1 MRIFRYRP
9 LNSLLFKELRYRE
22 LYLASA
28 AELNDPLDL
37 NAQID
42 FTPRSEEDWEALCA
56 FVFKASLGGHGRREL
71 IPVLCKLMAHDCLG
85 KFLKA
90 NLSLEPAQCLTKETL
105 FEAIAEFYRRSASE
119 LLEIDQ
125 VYAKDFCDATD
136 SICRNV
142 LGNSA
147 VACFSEINDD
157 FLMWSHYAS
166 GHSGVCLEFEVA
178 EASEN
183 TCSFPVESLVP
194 IQGKILL
201 WTEELQRVKYP
212 SKLSMLPFYRFY
224 SVFYDYG
231 DVDLVNQ
238 SKSRWHAYARGIS
251 DLFLE
256 KLSPWSSEREWRI
269 VRVHFK
275 ETTPEERIYNYAG
288 ESLKG
293 VFFGAKAS
301 EATKRRVRE
310 ALSWGGKPKLYQAI
324 VDGSR
329 QVRFRPEEEQQY

>member
-1 MRIFRYRP
+1 
-9 LNSLLFKELRYRE
+9 LLFKELRYRE

-42 FTPRSEEDWEALCA
+42 FAPRSEEDWEALCA
-56 FVFKASLGGHGRREL
+56 FVFMESVAAHDRPEL
-71 IPVLCKLMAHDCLG
+71 IPLLSKLMAQDCLG

-90 NLSLEPAQCLTKETL
+90 TLCLERDRCLTKETL
-105 FEAIAEFYRRSASE
+105 FQTIAEFYRRSASE
-119 LLEIDQ
+119 FSQMDRA
-125 VYAKDFCDATD
+125 YPKDLCDAID

-201 WTEELQRVKYP
+201 WSEDLQRVRYP

-224 SVFYDYG
+224 NVFCEYG

-238 SKSRWHAYARGIS
+238 SKSRWHSYARGIA

-256 KLSPWSSEREWRI
+256 KLSPWSSEREWRV

-275 ETTPEERIYNYAG
+275 ETTPEERIYTYAG
-288 ESLKG
+288 ESLRG

-310 ALSWGGKPKLYQAI
+310 ALGWGGKPKLYQAI

-329 QVRFRPEEEQQY
+329 QVRFRPDEEQ